1 MLKELSVVS
10 FSLPTALVQES
21 LKKTPVDFLEE
32 LLIDNNGTS
41 QILVY
46 LLKKKIKYKKVF
58 DRISEEIPAY
68 NLFSS
73 ELQFREWD
81 WLNLNV

>member
-46 LLKKKIKYKKVF
+46 LLKKIIKNKKVF